1 MISRP
6 RRPYGWAAVGTLS
19 VMIVLVAL
27 ARALVVFQIATM
39 TSVMIVMINVAR
51 WIDTG
56 RVTGLPQHVSLYR
69 RPEPDL
75 RL

>member
-39 TSVMIVMINVAR
+39 TSVMIVMINVAPTTNST
-51 WIDTG
+51 IS
-56 RVTGLPQHVSLYR
+56 VPLASL
-69 RPEPDL
+69 
-75 RL
+75 

>member
-1 MISRP
+1 MSSRS

-39 TSVMIVMINVAR
+39 TSVMIVMINVAPTTNST
-51 WIDTG
+51 IS
-56 RVTGLPQHVSLYR
+56 VPLASL
-69 RPEPDL
+69 
-75 RL
+75 